1 MKGKK
6 LTLIIKIL
14 AILAICLVSFVGIY
28 TKEANRYENKV
39 KEYKLGTDLEG
50 YRELVFEVSQ
60 ATQVKDSDGKI
71 VGNTDNYDDS
81 TIEQN
86 SYTKTET
93 KVNTDEALNVENYK
107 TTKSIIEER
116 LEGFGVE
123 NYNLSLDEETG
134 KMHLL
139 IPENDDTDHVVSN
152 ILQVAN
158 FEIKDSKDNSKVF
171 IKNSDIQKVSA
182 VYNTTQSGTTV
193 YLDIKLNKE
202 GTKTLKEISTNEYK
216 TIEESKDQTT
226 SSNEASDENSVTT
239 QIEVEGETTSEDQ
252 TSEDENQ
259 EISEEAETQNQEAEQ
274 KEIILAID
282 NNDMITTSF
291 DTPIEDGVIDLS
303 MGSSSTDSD
312 KISETLK
319 STSTIAILLN
329 SGNFPLTYKVT
340 QNQYVKT
347 DITDANLKNII
358 YASVVIWAILL
369 IVMCIKFK
377 AKGILGAICNIGFI
391 ALYLLVIRYTNVAI
405 SLESMVGIGVI
416 AILNYW
422 ISLELLKI
430 NEPDEELKKKEIS
443 NEYKSFI
450 SKVIPALLISIVFC
464 FITWEKIATFGM
476 VMFWGIVLIL
486 IYNIIVT
493 KKIID

>member
-28 TKEANRYENKV
+28 TKEENRYENKV
-39 KEYKLGTDLEG
+39 KEYKMGTDLEG
-50 YRELVFEVSQ
+50 YRELAFEVSQ
-60 ATQVKDSDGKI
+60 AMQVQNADGKI

-93 KVNTDEALNVENYK
+93 KVNADEALNVENYK

-134 KMHLL
+134 KIHLL
-139 IPENDDTDHVVSN
+139 IPENDDIDHVVSN

-171 IKNSDIQKVSA
+171 IKNSDLEKVSA

-226 SSNEASDENSVTT
+226 SNNEASDENSVST
-239 QIEVEGETTSEDQ
+239 QVEVEGENASENQASDN
-252 TSEDENQ
+252 ENQ
-259 EISEEAETQNQEAEQ
+259 ENSNESENQDKEEQ
-274 KEIILAID
+274 KEIILSID

-303 MGSSSTDSD
+303 MGSSTTDSD

-319 STSTIAILLN
+319 SASTISILLN
-329 SGNFPLTYKVT
+329 SKNLPLTYKIT

-347 DITDANLKNII
+347 DITNANLKNII
-358 YASVVIWAILL
+358 YASLAVLAILL
-369 IVMCIKFK
+369 VVMCIKFK

-493 KKIID
+493 RKIID